1 MNVGS
6 VMRSNLQPARSLDQR
21 SNERVDVRLAGK
33 LFVPAEDSTLDC
45 TIVNLSLG
53 GAGIYCAEPP
63 PLDAFVV
70 LYVDGFGRFDGVTT
84 RYVKGELGLRF
95 VCKEPRRKKLEEDLA
110 AFVKDGMTGVTRL
123 RRHQRKSADNK
134 IDFFTL
140 ADGSPSACQ
149 VADISFQGARLITE
163 FKPAIGTLV
172 KLGQTDAWVVRHDQN
187 GIGVQFLQRFED
199 NDNR

>member
-1 MNVGS
+1 
-6 VMRSNLQPARSLDQR
+6 LDQR
-21 SNERVDVRLAGK
+21 SNERIDVRLAGK

-70 LYVDGFGRFDGVTT
+70 LYVNGFGRFDGVTT

-95 VCKEPRRKKLEEDLA
+95 VCKETRRKKLEDDLA
-110 AFVKDGMTGVTRL
+110 AFVKEGMTGVTRL
-123 RRHQRKSADNK
+123 RRHQRKSTDRK
-134 IDFFTL
+134 LDFFTL

-149 VADISFQGARLITE
+149 VADISFQGARLISE
-163 FKPAIGTLV
+163 YKPAIGTMV
-172 KLGQTDAWVVRHDQN
+172 KLGRTDAWVVRHDQN

-199 NDNR
+199 HDNR